1 METVAKEIRY
11 LRLERL
17 KPISINKNR
26 RGETIQFLGLVLLGV
41 GITLEIIYQGEIFLI
56 MITVGSL
63 FFAVGTKI
71 KGG

>member
-1 METVAKEIRY
+1 MSKTINY

-17 KPISINKNR
+17 KPISTNKNR
-26 RGETIQFLGLVLLGV
+26 KGEAIQFLGLVLLGA
-41 GITLEIIYQGEIFLI
+41 GITLEIIYQGEAFLI

-71 KGG
+71 KGK

>member
-1 METVAKEIRY
+1 MSKTIKH

-17 KPISINKNR
+17 KPISINKSR
-26 RGETIQFLGLVLLGV
+26 KGEAIQLLGLVLMGA

-56 MITVGSL
+56 MITAGSL

-71 KGG
+71 KGR